1 MTTPQHTPMMQQY
14 FALKATQPT
23 MLLFY
28 RMGDFYELF
37 FDDAKR
43 ASQLLDI
50 TLTHRGQSSGEPIP
64 MAGIPVHSLETY
76 LVKLVR
82 LGESVAIA
90 EQVSD
95 PNAGKGIVERKVV
108 RVVTPGTITEDALL
122 DEKQDCILLAI
133 LPHKQKVGIALLD
146 IAGNRFEVTELAA
159 EELSNELDRLRPAE
173 ILWAEGQAIPEGYR
187 ERYAIHPY
195 PVWHFEYQQG
205 YKRICQHFKVQN
217 LHAFGLEDS
226 PLAVGAA
233 SAGLHYAQ
241 HNHQH
246 SLTQLTSIR
255 RYQLTDYLMIDA
267 TTRRN
272 LELDKS
278 QSNEQRHTLVGV
290 MDTCQT
296 AMGSRL
302 LRRWL
307 NQPLRDIA
315 QIQARQQVI
324 HSLLTQPSSL
334 HRIRQVLANCADI
347 ERILTRI
354 ALASVRPRELKQL
367 AHTLTQLP
375 DLHHLLTQ
383 LASPALD
390 RLIAG
395 LEPQPHLQTHL
406 AQALADQLPLLARDG
421 GVFRTGFDEQLD
433 HWRNLQQNG
442 GEFLLEL
449 EQRERERTGIANLK
463 VGFNRVHG
471 FYIEVSRSQDTPLPV
486 EYIRRQTI
494 KNAERYITEE
504 LKAHEVEVLQ
514 AEDQALARERTLYNE
529 LVAQLQAQQDI
540 LYPIAQT
547 LAQLDLFACLSERA
561 ISQQWHCPSF
571 VSDRTSIH
579 IVQGRHPVIES
590 ALQEPFIPN
599 DGFLNDQ
606 AHLMLITGPNMGGKS
621 TFMRQTAIIVIMAS
635 MGSFVPA
642 AQAEIGQ
649 IDRIFTRIGASDD
662 LASGRSTFMVEMSET
677 AHILHH
683 ATHQSLILLDEI
695 GRGTSTYDGLSL
707 AWAIAEAVLSL
718 KALCLFATHYFELT
732 DLANHYHGCVNAH
745 VSAIQQE
752 RNVIFLHKIEQ
763 GSANQSHGIAVAA
776 LAGIPSQVL
785 ASAEAKLKQLEQ
797 QAHPLDQQ
805 TQTSVTLNESHT
817 AEALSTETAQTSLAQ
832 ISLFSGN
839 PIGDKVI
846 KALRRFNPDD
856 MTPKQALEALYKLQ
870 QIAKE
875 DV

>member
-1 MTTPQHTPMMQQY
+1 MSTPQHTPMMQQY

-43 ASQLLDI
+43 ATQLLDL
-50 TLTHRGQSSGEPIP
+50 TLTQRGQSAGEPIP

-90 EQVSD
+90 EQVST
-95 PNAGKGIVERKVV
+95 PNAGKGIVERKIV
-108 RVVTPGTITEDALL
+108 RVVTPGTLTEDALL
-122 DEKQDCILLAI
+122 DEKQDCILLAV
-133 LPHKQKVGIALLD
+133 LPHKQSVGIALLD
-146 IAGNRFEVTELAA
+146 IAGNRFEVTELNL
-159 EELSNELDRLRPAE
+159 EELGNELDRLRPAE
-173 ILWAEGQAIPEGYR
+173 ILWAEGLAIPEAYR

-195 PVWHFEYQQG
+195 PIWHFEHQQG
-205 YKRICQHFKVQN
+205 YKRICQHFGVQN
-217 LHAFGLEDS
+217 LHAFGLETS

-246 SLTQLTSIR
+246 TLAQLTSIK
-255 RYQLTDYLMIDA
+255 RYQLADYLMIDT

-272 LELDKS
+272 LELDKNQGS
-278 QSNEQRHTLVGV
+278 EQKYSLLGV

-307 NQPLRDIA
+307 NQPLRDIT
-315 QIQARQQVI
+315 QIHARQAVI
-324 HSLLTQPSSL
+324 HTLLSQPSSL
-334 HRIRQVLANCADI
+334 HRIRQTLANCADI
-347 ERILTRI
+347 ERTLTRI

-367 AHTLTQLP
+367 AHTLAQLP

-383 LASPALD
+383 IATPALD
-390 RLIAG
+390 KLILG
-395 LEPQPHLQTHL
+395 VKPQPSLEAHL
-406 AQALADQLPLLARDG
+406 AKALADQPPLLARDG
-421 GVFRTGFDEQLD
+421 GVFRAGFDEQLD

-442 GEFLLEL
+442 GAFLLEL

-471 FYIEVSRSQDTPLPV
+471 FYIEVSRSQDTPLPAD
-486 EYIRRQTI
+486 YIRRQTI

-529 LVAQLQAQQDI
+529 LVTYLQTLQDT

-547 LAQLDLFACLSERA
+547 LAHLDLLACLSERA

-571 VSDRTSIH
+571 VTDRTTIH
-579 IVQGRHPVIES
+579 IEQGRHPVIES

-599 DGFLNDQ
+599 DSRLNDQ

-642 AQAEIGQ
+642 SKAEIGQ

-707 AWAIAEAVLSL
+707 AYAIAEAVLRL
-718 KALCLFATHYFELT
+718 KSLCLFATHYFELT
-732 DLANHYHGCVNAH
+732 DLANTHQGCINAH
-745 VSAIQQE
+745 VSAIQHE
-752 RNVIFLHKIEQ
+752 RKVIFLHKIEQ

-776 LAGIPSQVL
+776 LAGIPAQVL

-797 QAHPLDQQ
+797 HAHPIEYETPAEEPEQMADQQ
-805 TQTSVTLNESHT
+805 QEDN
-817 AEALSTETAQTSLAQ
+817 QPSLAQ

-839 PIGDKVI
+839 PIGEKVI
-846 KALRRFNPDD
+846 KALRRFDPDN
-856 MTPKQALEALYKLQ
+856 MTPKQALEALYKLRQ
-870 QIAKE
+870 LAQE